1 MSRFPIFN
9 QVENTRLRSNIF
21 DLTHDKKLSG
31 KFGLLMPIQCIDLV
45 PGDSFT
51 LKSSAMV
58 RLAPTIA
65 PVMHRMNVYIHH
77 FFVPNRIL
85 WENWENFITG
95 GKDGMDN
102 SVHPYVTIDLFNEA
116 QGTLTDYFGLPIG
129 ADVHA
134 LAASREVNALPFAA
148 YQAIFEEYYND
159 QNVGTTVD
167 YELTDGDNTSLPGLL
182 NIRKRSW
189 QHDYLTSA
197 LPWTQRGPEAMLPLN
212 GQADVLLDYPNL
224 QATDRVVS
232 VDPVTGNPMFAQ
244 GWDGQTTAELHD
256 AASGFPMVID
266 PNGTLVTDLTTATGT
281 TIIELRRAMKLQ
293 EWLEKNARGGSR
305 YTEVIKVHFG
315 VDSSDKRLQ
324 RPEYI
329 GGSRTPIKVSEVLN
343 TSATQGTPQGSM
355 AGHGVSV
362 GGGQRFSY
370 RAEEH
375 GYIISIMSVM
385 PETAYQQ
392 GIPRHFLRNDKFDYY
407 WAEFAHIGE
416 QAVYNDEVFVKGVQ
430 DETAG
435 LAPWGYTPRYSEYKF
450 IPNTVHGD
458 FRFSL
463 DFWHMGRKFADL
475 PPLDYPFME
484 MDYTEV
490 DRIFAVRNGT
500 DNLWCQVI
508 NEVKAKRLMPVF
520 GTPKF

>member
-85 WENWENFITG
+85 WDNWENFITG

-102 SVHPYVTIDLFNEA
+102 SVHPYLEADLA
-116 QGTLTDYFGLPIG
+116 TATQGTLIDYFGLPIG
-129 ADVHA
+129 ADVDP
-134 LAASREVNALPFAA
+134 LAKVRNVNAFPFAA

-167 YELTDGDNTSLPGLL
+167 YELGDGDNSALL
-182 NIRKRSW
+182 GIYELRRRSW

-197 LPWTQRGPEAMLPLN
+197 LPWTQRGPEAMLPLQ

-224 QATDRVVS
+224 QATDRNAFI
-232 VDPVTGNPMFAQ
+232 DPATGAIVGGTQ
-244 GWDGQTTAELHD
+244 QWSGDELYD
-256 AASGFPMVID
+256 SNTGTFGVID
-266 PNGTLVTDLTTATGT
+266 PKGTLITDLSSATGT

-305 YTEVIKVHFG
+305 YTEVVKVHFG
-315 VDSSDKRLQ
+315 VESSDKRLQ

-329 GGSRTPIKVSEVLN
+329 GGSKTPIKISEVLN
-343 TSATQGTPQGSM
+343 TSATASSPQGNMS
-355 AGHGVSV
+355 GHGVSV
-362 GGGQRFSY
+362 GGGQAFSY

-416 QAVYNDEVFVKGVQ
+416 QAIYNDEVYVKGDVN
-430 DETAG
+430 ENEAF
-435 LAPWGYTPRYSEYKF
+435 APWGYTPRYSEYKF

-463 DFWHMGRKFADL
+463 DFWHMGRKFSDL
-475 PPLDYPFME
+475 PPLDYSFME
-484 MDYTEV
+484 MDWNEV
-490 DRIFAVRNGT
+490 DRIFAVQDGT

-508 NEVKAKRLMPVF
+508 NEVNAKRLMPIF